1 MHYKH
6 LKPWLAF
13 GKFFYIFS
21 WANLGGMVLG
31 LALADKL
38 TGMAPVLPPQL
49 LYMSGAGLGLGATW
63 PVQGRPFYQLAG
75 LWLGWATRRLLA
87 PSTLEARSG
96 DYFPLPAPTT
106 GRSLTLDGA
115 LTVHQARAAGGSS
128 LPPIE
133 LLPAVPSPTSAPV
146 AESAPAAIL
155 AGTVP
160 VLAVTAGRTNGSG
173 SQDEG
178 AGDE

>member
-21 WANLGGMVLG
+21 WANLGGIVFG
-31 LALADKL
+31 LVVADKF
-38 TGMAPVLPPQL
+38 TGGWPFLPPQL

-63 PVQGRPFYQLAG
+63 PVQGRPFYQLAW
-75 LWLGWATRRLLA
+75 LWIGWATRRLLA

-106 GRSLTLDGA
+106 GRSLTLDGT
-115 LTVHQARAAGGSS
+115 LTVPQTRTAGGSS
-128 LPPIE
+128 LPPVE
-133 LLPAVPSPTSAPV
+133 LVPAWLAPG
-146 AESAPAAIL
+146 STPAPKIASDASLAA
-155 AGTVP
+155 TVP
-160 VLAVTAGRTNGSG
+160 VLAVPVGRATGTGSPEIAE
-173 SQDEG
+173 D
-178 AGDE
+178 